1 MTVNELISNA
11 LIDIGVLGQGQ
22 TAAGTTAN
30 FALGK
35 LNRLIDGWKNNRL
48 LTISIARP
56 PTMNMQGCNVAFID
70 TASSTTTEISLWP
83 LTDDTYQDILN
94 KSQTATYPT
103 SWWYN
108 PTFTSSAAPYGTLV
122 LWPLATSSTLTG
134 VFYAPVAAATVALAD
149 TLALPPGY
157 ERFYETN
164 LGLELCTSYPVSDTV
179 YQRITKQASDA
190 MAVVEKVNTR
200 LMDLTVD
207 LALIPQAQ
215 QSNVYSGV

>member
-1 MTVNELISNA
+1 MTVNDLVSNS

-22 TAAGTTAN
+22 TAGGTTAN

-48 LTISIARP
+48 LTFTITRVTFTISGAASYTVGTGATISIARP

-149 TLALPPGY
+149 KIGRASCR
-157 ERFYETN
+157 ER
-164 LGLELCTSYPVSDTV
+164 
-179 YQRITKQASDA
+179 
-190 MAVVEKVNTR
+190 VE
-200 LMDLTVD
+200 
-207 LALIPQAQ
+207 
-215 QSNVYSGV
+215 